1 MPEHRAGTGAEP
13 SDPASDPASGPP
25 AIDTRAL
32 RRVLDRL
39 ARSDGPPWLH
49 QEVARRM
56 AARLPVIRQPPAQ
69 WLDWWAFTGA
79 GAGAVQAV
87 WPESQ
92 RLVVEPTPALQ
103 ARSRAA
109 LAAPWWSW
117 RARRAAPQPVW
128 LSSEVPPAQAQML
141 WANLVLHTA
150 ADPEASFAVWHR
162 ALAADGFLMF
172 SAFGPDTLRE
182 LREVYAEAG
191 WPAPHPPF
199 VDMHDLGD
207 MLVHGG
213 FADPV
218 MDQETITLT
227 WSSPGALLAELR
239 GLGGHLGTQRFSGL
253 RTPRW
258 HGRLQQALAA
268 RADAQ
273 GRIAMR
279 FEVVYGHAYKGKPRA
294 EPGAPVV
301 VSLDALRSGRP
312 PRKA

>member
-1 MPEHRAGTGAEP
+1 MPENRAGTGAET
-13 SDPASDPASGPP
+13 PAPAATEP

-32 RRVLDRL
+32 RHVLDRL
-39 ARSDGPPWLH
+39 ARADSPPWLH

-56 AARLPVIRQPPAQ
+56 AARLPVIRRAPSQ

-79 GAGAVQAV
+79 GAEAVRAV
-87 WPESQ
+87 WPDAQ
-92 RLVVEPTPALQ
+92 RLPVEPTAALQ
-103 ARSRAA
+103 ARSRDA

-117 RARRAAPQPVW
+117 RARRAAAQPVW
-128 LSSEVPPAQAQML
+128 LSSEVPPGQAQML

-162 ALAADGFLMF
+162 ALAPDGFLMF

-227 WSSPGALLAELR
+227 WSTPQALLAELR
-239 GLGGHLGTQRFSGL
+239 GLGGHLGTQRHPGL

-258 HGRLQQALAA
+258 HARLLRALGA
-268 RADAQ
+268 RSDAQ

-279 FEVVYGHAYKGKPRA
+279 FEVVYGHAYKGTPRPA
-294 EPGAPVV
+294 PGAPVV
-301 VSLDALRSGRP
+301 VSLDALRSRRP
-312 PRKA
+312 PREP

>member
-1 MPEHRAGTGAEP
+1 MPEDSVGTGAET
-13 SDPASDPASGPP
+13 SAAP
-25 AIDTRAL
+25 AIDPRAL

-39 ARSDGPPWLH
+39 ARADGPPWLH

-56 AARLPVIRQPPAQ
+56 AARLPVIRQPPER
-69 WLDWWAFTGA
+69 WLDWWSFTGA
-79 GAGAVQAV
+79 GAEAVQAV
-87 WPESQ
+87 WPQAQ
-92 RLVVEPTPALQ
+92 RLLVEPTPALQ

-117 RARRAAPQPVW
+117 RARRASAQPVW
-128 LSSEVPPAQAQML
+128 LSSEVPPGAAQML

-150 ADPEASFAVWHR
+150 ADPEASLAVWHR

-182 LREVYAEAG
+182 LREVYADAG

-227 WSSPGALLAELR
+227 WSTPEALLAELR
-239 GLGGHLGTQRFSGL
+239 ALGGHLGLHRHAGL

-258 HGRLQQALAA
+258 HARLRHALAA
-268 RADAQ
+268 RTDAQ

-279 FEVVYGHAYKGKPRA
+279 FEVVYGHAYKGVPRPA
-294 EPGAPVV
+294 PGAPVV
-301 VSLDALRSGRP
+301 VSLDALRSRRST
-312 PRKA
+312 RKS

>member
-1 MPEHRAGTGAEP
+1 MSDDRASAGAA
-13 SDPASDPASGPP
+13 PAAAP
-25 AIDTRAL
+25 AIDSRAL

-39 ARSDGPPWLH
+39 ARADGPPWLH

-79 GAGAVQAV
+79 GAEAVQAV
-87 WPESQ
+87 WPQAQ
-92 RLVVEPTPALQ
+92 RLLVEPTPALQ

-117 RARRAAPQPVW
+117 RARRAGAQPVW
-128 LSSEVPPAQAQML
+128 LSSEVPAGAAQML

-150 ADPEASFAVWHR
+150 ADPETSLAVWHR

-227 WSSPGALLAELR
+227 WSTPGALLAELR
-239 GLGGHLGTQRFSGL
+239 GLGGHLGLHRHPGL

-258 HGRLQQALAA
+258 HARLLQALAA

-279 FEVVYGHAYKGKPRA
+279 FELVYGHAYKGTPRA
-294 EPGAPVV
+294 APGAPVV
-301 VSLDALRSGRP
+301 VSLDALRSRRP
-312 PRKA
+312 PRKP